1 VLVLQ
6 ISLLNHTP
14 EAISAKIQ
22 KLLGQPQYAAAAA
35 MAGEKMRSCC
45 GPALTAWL
53 LADFARDPPEVET
66 DSDVSSDDTER
77 VRTGGKKGRD
87 KEKEKELSTV
97 WWPKFDKH
105 RSKGLS
111 RSAVSSAAHS
121 AVHSAANSD

>member
-1 VLVLQ
+1 VLQ

-66 DSDVSSDDTER
+66 DSDVSSDDTEK
-77 VRTGGKKGRD
+77 VGAGGKKGKDKDRD
-87 KEKEKELSTV
+87 LSTV

-121 AVHSAANSD
+121 AVHSAVNSD